1 MLLNT
6 CNISVKYHWVF
17 VNGLKRKKERK
28 EGRKIG
34 KGKKGKKRERKKEG
48 KKEIFLGLVS
58 KSRNFHRIMQKS
70 NVISLSFFFF
80 SDQTTRKFLVAGET
94 EFRQVHGIAEEP
106 ILPFWSE

>member
-17 VNGLKRKKERK
+17 VNGRKRKKERK

-34 KGKKGKKRERKKEG
+34 KGKKGRKRESKKKG
-48 KKEIFLGLVS
+48 KRDFGGLVS
-58 KSRNFHRIMQKS
+58 KPRNFHSLMQES
-70 NVISLSFFFF
+70 NVISLFF
-80 SDQTTRKFLVAGET
+80 SDQTTRKFLVAGDT

>member
-34 KGKKGKKRERKKEG
+34 KGKKGSKRGIKREKRD
-48 KKEIFLGLVS
+48 FLGLVS
-58 KSRNFHRIMQKS
+58 KPRNFHSLMQES
-70 NVISLSFFFF
+70 NVISLFF
-80 SDQTTRKFLVAGET
+80 SDQTTRKFRVAGDT

>member
-34 KGKKGKKRERKKEG
+34 KGKKGKKRERTKKG
-48 KKEIFLGLVS
+48 KKEIFWVL
-58 KSRNFHRIMQKS
+58 M
-70 NVISLSFFFF
+70 SLW
-80 SDQTTRKFLVAGET
+80 
-94 EFRQVHGIAEEP
+94 
-106 ILPFWSE
+106 FWPKVNE